1 MADTDQSKRDNLAHR
16 MSKLLGL
23 PLSNIQMLMPGIP
36 KEDVD
41 RLSLL
46 PDDQFLSES
55 AKVINVAQRSQYEG
69 GDSARVEGPAPA
81 MLATPASDDEDSAPP
96 SASVT
101 LKDTDDADAALPVI
115 EIGQGRAGVKLEDAA
130 EKKKKIMMIA
140 AGAAAAVLV
149 IAAGVFFVLNL
160 MQDADTSDGKSKVSE
175 VVVEDIDDTD
185 IVATKAPES
194 ARWALR
200 VGPRHNLTIKNPEI
214 FNSVDD
220 KLTVEMWIKP
230 IAGKEMVGTALMS
243 TGGTK
248 AFRLSLKPVPR
259 GIAVEFFVNGA
270 NEEYPSVI
278 VARSRQW
285 MHVAGVFDASVTRSL
300 RLYIDGALVAEFGL
314 KSAQFQ
320 GGYKLVSDE
329 GEANAASLIDEVRLS
344 AAARYTSKFVPA
356 RIFEND
362 GSVISLLHLEKR
374 PDNMIVD
381 SAFEAF
387 ELERSDAHWVD
398 ISMHL
403 KAYEEEH
410 RGIEFPADVL
420 VWIEKKFGTGGKKD
434 FLKEWDALSN
444 SKRRAYLKSIPLEP

>member
-23 PLSNIQMLMPGIP
+23 PLSNIQMLMPWIP

-55 AKVINVAQRSQYEG
+55 AKVINVAQRNQYEG
-69 GDSARVEGPAPA
+69 GDSAPAADPAPPPS
-81 MLATPASDDEDSAPP
+81 PAPDGEGSAPP
-96 SASVT
+96 STGVT
-101 LKDTDDADAALPVI
+101 LKDTRDADVVTPVI
-115 EIGQGRAGVKLEDAA
+115 EIGQGRPGVKFEDAA

-140 AGAAAAVLV
+140 GAGAAALLV
-149 IAAGVFFVLNL
+149 IGAGVFFVLNL
-160 MQDADTSDGKSKVSE
+160 MQDADTSDGKPSVPKVA
-175 VVVEDIDDTD
+175 VEDIDATD
-185 IVATKAPES
+185 IVVTKAPKS
-194 ARWALR
+194 ARWALK
-200 VGPRHNLTIKNPEI
+200 VGPRHNLTIENPEI
-214 FNSVDD
+214 FNSVDE

-230 IAGKEMVGTALMS
+230 IAGKEMVGTTLMS
-243 TGGTK
+243 TGSTE
-248 AFRLSLKPVPR
+248 AFRLSLKPNP
-259 GIAVEFFVNGA
+259 GGNIEVEFFVNGA
-270 NEEYPSVI
+270 NEEYPDVI
-278 VARSRQW
+278 VPRSRQW

-329 GEANAASLIDEVRLS
+329 GETNAASLIDEVRLS
-344 AAARYTSKFVPA
+344 ASARYTSKFVPA
-356 RIFEND
+356 RIFEID
-362 GSVISLLHLEKR
+362 DSVISLLHLEKR
-374 PDNMIVD
+374 TDNMIVD
-381 SAFEAF
+381 SAFEGF

-403 KAYEEEH
+403 KAYEKQH
-410 RGIEFPADVL
+410 KRIEFPADAL
-420 VWIEKKFGTGGKKD
+420 ARIEKKFGSGGKKD

-444 SKRRAYLKSIPLEP
+444 SKRRAYLKSVHLEP